1 MDSKTQHNQLI
12 WENFKAGNKEAFA
25 HLYNEYVQMLFR
37 YGTKL
42 CPCDDLV
49 KDAIQ
54 EVFLDLYQN
63 RKKNTTNPQNLK
75 YYLILALKRN
85 LIKKLQRNR
94 KVVEDHIDFDLN
106 FEPVY
111 SIESVIIE
119 NEEEHE
125 LNNQLYKALRKLPP
139 RQKEAL
145 YLRFNESLDYTEVAQ
160 LLGISVESARKQV
173 CRALKT
179 LRKGSNIST
188 FVLTAL
194 IQLQL
199 V

>member
-12 WENFKAGNKEAFA
+12 WENFKAGSKEAFA
-25 HLYNEYVQMLFR
+25 HLYNQYVQMLFR

-54 EVFLDLYQN
+54 EVFLDLYQK

-94 KVVEDHIDFDLN
+94 KAVEEQIDFDLK
-106 FEPVY
+106 FDPVY
-111 SIESVIIE
+111 SAESIMIEA
-119 NEEEHE
+119 EEEQE
-125 LNNQLYKALRKLPP
+125 LAIKINKALRKLPP

-145 YLRFNESLDYTEVAQ
+145 YLRFNESLDYPEVAK

-173 CRALKT
+173 CRAIKT
-179 LRKGSNIST
+179 LREDSIVNT
-188 FVLTAL
+188 FVFMMLH
-194 IQLQL
+194 QK
-199 V
+199 